1 MTTEA
6 SHKVGIV
13 LHVDETLDEPV
24 RDTISTSLE
33 SRPGIG
39 SAHFTDGRPHLM
51 VVEYDPDLTSSVSI
65 LASVKRQ
72 HIHAEL
78 IGPI

>member
-13 LHVDETLDEPV
+13 LHVDENLDEPR
-24 RDTISTSLE
+24 RDTISYTLE
-33 SRPGIG
+33 SEQSIG
-39 SAHFTDGRPHLM
+39 SAHFTHGRPHLM
-51 VVEYDPDLTSSVSI
+51 IVEYDPDLTSSVSV
-65 LASVKRQ
+65 LDSVKHQ
-72 HIHAEL
+72 HVHAEL